1 MKRVSAKLQPSEIK
15 MSAYNT
21 LEHILREVLEVL
33 KTLQEDWVTRSQFIK
48 ELRGVIESVESLRGA
63 AVEPFGSFVS
73 NLFTRWS
80 DMDIS
85 INLPKGGYISYVE
98 NDRKQ
103 SLSKK
108 EKKEEK
114 DCKIFLLEDLQK
126 AMLGGRWQ
134 MVQLICGRVPILKC
148 KSSHY
153 GFSCDISIDNLE
165 SQMKSKLLLWISE
178 IDGRFRDM
186 VLLVKEWAK
195 AHEINDATPI
205 SGTFNSYSLCLLV
218 IFHFQN
224 QVPHPVLQS
233 VGKIKTIPN
242 WPPLIIHNRKAME
255 GAKAQNT
262 YLNIIVFSMSS
273 LIDRKDTCVPGSLSL
288 YANNNFCNF

>member
-1 MKRVSAKLQPSEIK
+1 

-48 ELRGVIESVESLRGA
+48 ELRGVVESVESLRGA

-108 EKKEEK
+108 EKKRRK
-114 DCKIFLLEDLQK
+114 RLQNFFSRRFTKSYAGSSICIASSNSRDFL
-126 AMLGGRWQ
+126 
-134 MVQLICGRVPILKC
+134 
-148 KSSHY
+148 
-153 GFSCDISIDNLE
+153 
-165 SQMKSKLLLWISE
+165 
-178 IDGRFRDM
+178 
-186 VLLVKEWAK
+186 
-195 AHEINDATPI
+195 
-205 SGTFNSYSLCLLV
+205 
-218 IFHFQN
+218 
-224 QVPHPVLQS
+224 
-233 VGKIKTIPN
+233 
-242 WPPLIIHNRKAME
+242 
-255 GAKAQNT
+255 
-262 YLNIIVFSMSS
+262 
-273 LIDRKDTCVPGSLSL
+273 
-288 YANNNFCNF
+288 

>member
-218 IFHFQN
+218 IFHFQTCE
-224 QVPHPVLQS
+224 PAIL
-233 VGKIKTIPN
+233 
-242 WPPLIIHNRKAME
+242 PPLKDIYE
-255 GAKAQNT
+255 GN
-262 YLNIIVFSMSS
+262 V
-273 LIDRKDTCVPGSLSL
+273 
-288 YANNNFCNF
+288 ANDLRGIFHL